1 MKLTGSEYEAIVE
14 ASPNMIWRAGLDA
27 NCNYFNVTWLKF
39 TGKTM
44 EQEVGAGWLEGVHP
58 EDKGC
63 CMDTYLAS
71 FERRM
76 SGKLKWN
83 TGSSGTTDYGV
94 GSTTAACRRSTQ
106 STGSP
111 ATLAAAWTLPRRL
124 GRKLIDLAHYDTLT
138 SVSANYLEIL
148 IDFESQKSQKEL
160 PIRSA

>member
-44 EQEVGAGWLEGVHP
+44 EQEVGAGWLEACIRRT
-58 EDKGC
+58 KGC

-71 FERRM
+71 FERRE
-76 SGKLKWN
+76 LKWN

-94 GSTTAACRRSTQ
+94 GSTTAACRRSADPN
-106 STGSP
+106 TGSP
-111 ATLAAAWTLPRRL
+111 ATLASSWTLPRRL
-124 GRKLIDLAHYDTLT
+124 RG
-138 SVSANYLEIL
+138 
-148 IDFESQKSQKEL
+148 ES
-160 PIRSA
+160 